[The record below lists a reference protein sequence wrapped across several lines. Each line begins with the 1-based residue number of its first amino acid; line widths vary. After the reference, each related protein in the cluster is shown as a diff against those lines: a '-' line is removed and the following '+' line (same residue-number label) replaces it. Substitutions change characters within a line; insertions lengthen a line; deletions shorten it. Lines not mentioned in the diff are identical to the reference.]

1 MYLGRR
7 LPVAVL
13 LAAMPALLSPVQPW
27 LVLVVSETL
36 VAVLVLL
43 DVLLAPRPGGLRVR
57 RRAPNVLRLGKP
69 AEVVLTA
76 HNPTRRRLEI
86 AIHDASPPSLQ
97 RAPRRHRAWIDPG
110 AWIDLRAEV
119 RPTRRGRVRLG
130 PLTVRTGGPLGLG
143 GRQSR
148 FAASQE
154 TRVYPALRGRAEVE
168 LRVRRGRLLQA
179 GLRSSALRGGGS
191 DFDALR
197 EYLPDDEFRRINW
210 RATARSPKAIANQ
223 FREERS
229 QQVIL
234 LLDASRAMAAQV
246 EGVSRL
252 EHALDAAVAVAEL
265 GSRVG
270 DHVGVVAFGREVR
283 AQLDPRG
290 SRDQPHR
297 IVDLLFGLEPLLEA
311 PNYGGAFAALL
322 RRHRRR
328 ALMVLFTDLSERS
341 VLEPLLEAIPVLLI
355 RHLVLIAAVRDPEV
369 ESLAAALP
377 STSAEAYEK
386 AAAAGFLAWR
396 DAAAELLRRQGA
408 TTFDLHPGH
417 LAGRVADEYLR
428 IKALGRL

>member
-7 LPVAVL
+7 LPLAVV
-13 LAAMPALLSPVQPW
+13 LAAVPALVWPGQPW
-27 LVLVVSETL
+27 LVLVVSEMA
-36 VAVLVLL
+36 VAALVLL
-43 DVLLAPRPGGLRVR
+43 DVLLAPSPAGLQIA
-57 RRAPNVLRLGKP
+57 RRAPKVLRLRKP
-69 AEVVLTA
+69 AEIVLTA
-76 HNPTRRRLEI
+76 HNPTRRVLEV

-97 RAPRRHRAWIDPG
+97 RTPRRHHALIAPG
-110 AWIDLRAEV
+110 AWTDLRAEV
-119 RPTRRGRVRLG
+119 RPMRRGRVRLG
-130 PLTVRTGGPLGLG
+130 PVTVRTGGPMGLG
-143 GRQSR
+143 GRQSTLP
-148 FAASQE
+148 ASQDA
-154 TRVYPALRGRAEVE
+154 RVYPALRGRAEVE

-179 GLRSSALRGGGS
+179 GVRSSALRGGGS

-197 EYLPDDEFRRINW
+197 EYMPDDEFRRINW

-246 EGVSRL
+246 GGVSRL

-297 IVDLLFGLEPLLEA
+297 IVDLLFGLEPRLEA
-311 PNYGGAFAALL
+311 PNYGRAFAALL

-328 ALMVLFTDLSERS
+328 SLLVLFTDLSEKS
-341 VLEPLLEAIPVLLI
+341 VLEPLLDAIPVLLT
-355 RHLVLIAAVRDPEV
+355 RHLVLIAAVRDPDV

-396 DAAAELLRRQGA
+396 DGAAERLRRQGA
-408 TTFDLHPGH
+408 TTFDLHPGQ